1 MNAKRLLI
9 ALLGSLLFAG
19 PGHAASLLITNGT
32 VFTGDDVPS
41 SQLDILIDDGMI
53 EAVDSD
59 LRAAE
64 ADRVIDAAG
73 RPVTPALFAGITA
86 VGLSEIG
93 MVYEAVDSRLNELYT
108 GLMHPEFDVRK
119 AYNPLSSVVPVT
131 RIEGYGYTLL
141 TAAFGDRTISG
152 QGSLVRFDG
161 GFDSFEGK
169 TAVYVNVDGYSGNK
183 IGGSRAAHWM
193 LLETAFSS
201 LAAKKGNGLW
211 LTHNEHLLIN
221 QSGRA
226 TLQNTREN
234 GIFVFRANRASDILQ
249 ALAFSQ
255 KHQLNAVIS
264 GGQEAW
270 IVRETLAASGTP
282 VVINAL
288 DNLPGSFDGLGARLD
303 NATLLHKAGVTLLFT
318 SGETHN
324 ARKLRQVVGNAVAN
338 GLPYE
343 VAIAAMTSLPAEI
356 FGGKPRMIAPGLRA
370 DVVIWSGDPLD
381 VSSAADQVIIDG
393 KLDPM
398 TSRQTE
404 LLKRYLPTDAGLGRA
419 YINPLR
425 GDSTPAATYCRRAN
439 LVVKPLDQPAG
450 RVAINEGQNTD
461 VATPCQY

>member
-1 MNAKRLLI
+1 MKIKRLLL
-9 ALLGSLLFAG
+9 ALFGSVLLTS
-19 PGHAASLLITNGT
+19 PGHAASLLITNGK
-32 VFTGDDVPS
+32 VFTGDDTPP
-41 SQLDILIDDGMI
+41 SQLDILIKDGLV
-53 EAVDSD
+53 EAVASD
-59 LRAAE
+59 LSTAA
-64 ADRVIDAAG
+64 ADQVIDAAG

-86 VGLSEIG
+86 AGLSEIG
-93 MVYEAVDSRLNELYT
+93 MVYEAVDSRLNDLYT

-141 TAAFGDRTISG
+141 AAAFGDRTISG

-161 GFDSFEGK
+161 GFDSFEGN
-169 TAVYVNVDGYSGNK
+169 TTIFVNVDGYSGNK

-193 LLETAFSS
+193 LLETAFSP
-201 LAAKKGNGLW
+201 LATKQGNGLW
-211 LTHNEHLLIN
+211 LTHNEHPLIN
-221 QSGRA
+221 QTGRA
-226 TLQNTREN
+226 ALKDAREN

-249 ALAFSQ
+249 ALNFSQ
-255 KHQLNAVIS
+255 QHRLNAVIS

-270 IVRETLAASGTP
+270 IVREELAASGTP

-303 NATLLHKAGVTLLFT
+303 NATLLYEAGVTLIFT

-324 ARKLRQVVGNAVAN
+324 ARKLRQVAGNAVAN

-343 VAIAAMTSLPAEI
+343 EAIAAMTSLPAEI

-381 VSSAADQVIIDG
+381 VNSAADQVIIDG

-398 TSRQTE
+398 TSRQTD

-419 YINPLR
+419 YINP
-425 GDSTPAATYCRRAN
+425 
-439 LVVKPLDQPAG
+439 
-450 RVAINEGQNTD
+450 
-461 VATPCQY
+461 

>member
-1 MNAKRLLI
+1 MKIKRLLMV
-9 ALLGSLLFAG
+9 LLGSLLLG
-19 PGHAASLLITNGT
+19 STSQAASLLITNGL
-32 VFTGDDVPS
+32 VFTGDDTPPN
-41 SQLDILIDDGMI
+41 QLDILIVDGLI
-53 EAVDSD
+53 EAVARD
-59 LRAAE
+59 LSTAE
-64 ADRVIDAAG
+64 ADQLIDAAG
-73 RPVTPALFAGITA
+73 RPVTPALFAGITVA
-86 VGLSEIG
+86 GLSEIG

-141 TAAFGDRTISG
+141 AAAFGDRTISG

-161 GFDSFEGK
+161 GFDSFEGN
-169 TAVYVNVDGYSGNK
+169 TIVFVNVDGYSGNK
-183 IGGSRAAHWM
+183 VGGSRAAHWM

-201 LAAKKGNGLW
+201 LTTQQGNGLW
-211 LTHNEHLLIN
+211 LTHNEHPLIN
-221 QSGRA
+221 QTGRA
-226 TLQNTREN
+226 TLKNAREN

-255 KHQLNAVIS
+255 QHNLRAVIS

-270 IVRETLAASGTP
+270 IVREDLVASGTP

-303 NATLLHKAGVTLLFT
+303 NAALLHEAGITLLFT

-324 ARKLRQVVGNAVAN
+324 ARKLRQVAGNAVAN

-404 LLKRYLPTDAGLGRA
+404 LLQRYLPTEAGLGRA
-419 YINPLR
+419 YINP
-425 GDSTPAATYCRRAN
+425 
-439 LVVKPLDQPAG
+439 
-450 RVAINEGQNTD
+450 
-461 VATPCQY
+461 

>member
-1 MNAKRLLI
+1 MNAKRFLI
-9 ALLGSLLFAG
+9 ALFGSLLLASTG
-19 PGHAASLLITNGT
+19 RAASLLITNGT
-32 VFTGDDVPS
+32 VLTGDDAAP
-41 SQLDILIDDGMI
+41 SQLDILIEDGLI
-53 EAVDSD
+53 EAVASD
-59 LRAAE
+59 LSATE
-64 ADRVIDAAG
+64 ADQVIDAAG
-73 RPVTPALFAGITA
+73 RPVTPAFFAGISA
-86 VGLSEIG
+86 AGLSEIG
-93 MVYEAVDSRLNELYT
+93 MVYEADDSRLNELYT

-141 TAAFGDRTISG
+141 AAALGDRTISG
-152 QGSLVRFDG
+152 RGSLVRFDG
-161 GFDSFEGK
+161 GFDSFEGN
-169 TAVYVNVDGYSGNK
+169 TTIFVNVDGYSGNK
-183 IGGSRAAHWM
+183 VGGSRAAHWM

-201 LAAKKGNGLW
+201 LTTKQGNGLW
-211 LTHNEHLLIN
+211 LTHNEHSLIN
-221 QSGRA
+221 KTGRA
-226 TLQNTREN
+226 TLKNAREN

-255 KHQLNAVIS
+255 QHQLNAVIS

-270 IVRETLAASGTP
+270 IVREELAASGTP

-303 NATLLHKAGVTLLFT
+303 NATLLYEAGVTLIFT

-324 ARKLRQVVGNAVAN
+324 ARKLRQVAGNAVAN

-381 VSSAADQVIIDG
+381 VTSAADQVVIDG
-393 KLDPM
+393 KRDPM

-404 LLKRYLPTDAGLGRA
+404 LLKRYLPANAGLGRA
-419 YINPLR
+419 YINP
-425 GDSTPAATYCRRAN
+425 
-439 LVVKPLDQPAG
+439 
-450 RVAINEGQNTD
+450 
-461 VATPCQY
+461 

>member
-1 MNAKRLLI
+1 MNTTRFVI
-9 ALLGSLLFAG
+9 ALLGHLLLAS
-19 PGHAASLLITNGT
+19 PSYAASLLITNGT
-32 VFTGDDVPS
+32 VFIGDDAPS
-41 SQLDILIDDGMI
+41 SQLDILIEDGLI
-53 EAVDSD
+53 EAVASD
-59 LRAAE
+59 LNAAD
-64 ADRVIDAAG
+64 ADQVIDAAG

-86 VGLSEIG
+86 AGLSEIG

-141 TAAFGDRTISG
+141 AAAFGDRTISG
-152 QGSLVRFDG
+152 QGSLVRFDS

-169 TAVYVNVDGYSGNK
+169 TTIFVNVDGYSGNK

-201 LAAKKGNGLW
+201 LTAKQGNGLW
-211 LTHNEHLLIN
+211 LTHNEHPLIN
-221 QSGRA
+221 QDGRA
-226 TLQNTREN
+226 TLKDAREN

-249 ALAFSQ
+249 VLTFSR
-255 KHQLNAVIS
+255 KHQLNAIIS

-270 IVRETLAASGTP
+270 IVREALAESGTP

-303 NATLLHKAGVTLLFT
+303 NAALLHRAGVALLFT

-324 ARKLRQVVGNAVAN
+324 ARKLRQVAGNAVAN

-343 VAIAAMTSLPAEI
+343 VAIAAMTSRPAEI

-370 DVVIWSGDPLD
+370 DVVIWSDDPLN
-381 VSSAADQVIIDG
+381 VTSAADQVIIGG

-404 LLKRYLPTDAGLGRA
+404 LLKRYLPTDPGLGRA
-419 YINPLR
+419 YINP
-425 GDSTPAATYCRRAN
+425 
-439 LVVKPLDQPAG
+439 
-450 RVAINEGQNTD
+450 
-461 VATPCQY
+461 

>member
-1 MNAKRLLI
+1 MKIKRLLMV
-9 ALLGSLLFAG
+9 LLGSLLLG
-19 PGHAASLLITNGT
+19 STSQAASLLITNGL
-32 VFTGDDVPS
+32 VFTGDDTPPN
-41 SQLDILIDDGMI
+41 QLDILIEDGLI
-53 EAVDSD
+53 EAVASD
-59 LRAAE
+59 LSTAE
-64 ADRVIDAAG
+64 ADQVIDAAG
-73 RPVTPALFAGITA
+73 RPVTPALFAGITVA
-86 VGLSEIG
+86 GLSEIG

-141 TAAFGDRTISG
+141 AAAFGDRTISG

-169 TAVYVNVDGYSGNK
+169 TIIFVNVDGYSGSK
-183 IGGSRAAHWM
+183 VGGSRAAHWM

-201 LAAKKGNGLW
+201 LTTQQGNGLW
-211 LTHNEHLLIN
+211 LTHNEHPLIN
-221 QSGRA
+221 QTGRA
-226 TLQNTREN
+226 TLKNAREN

-255 KHQLNAVIS
+255 QHNLNAVIS

-270 IVRETLAASGTP
+270 IVREELAASGTP

-303 NATLLHKAGVTLLFT
+303 NAALLHEAGITLLFT

-324 ARKLRQVVGNAVAN
+324 ARKLRQVAGNAVAN

-404 LLKRYLPTDAGLGRA
+404 LLQRYLPTEAGLGRA
-419 YINPLR
+419 YINP
-425 GDSTPAATYCRRAN
+425 
-439 LVVKPLDQPAG
+439 
-450 RVAINEGQNTD
+450 
-461 VATPCQY
+461 

>member
-1 MNAKRLLI
+1 MKIKRLVMV
-9 ALLGSLLFAG
+9 LLGSLLLG
-19 PGHAASLLITNGT
+19 STSQAASLLITNGL
-32 VFTGDDVPS
+32 VFTGDDAPPN
-41 SQLDILIDDGMI
+41 QLDILIEDGLI
-53 EAVDSD
+53 EAVASD
-59 LRAAE
+59 LSTAE
-64 ADRVIDAAG
+64 ADQVIDAAG

-86 VGLSEIG
+86 AGLSEIG
-93 MVYEAVDSRLNELYT
+93 MVYEATDSRLNELYT

-141 TAAFGDRTISG
+141 AAAFGDRTISG

-161 GFDSFEGK
+161 GFDSFEGN
-169 TAVYVNVDGYSGNK
+169 TVLFVNVDGYSSNK
-183 IGGSRAAHWM
+183 VGGSRAAHWM

-201 LAAKKGNGLW
+201 LTTQQGNRLW
-211 LTHNEHLLIN
+211 LTHNEHPLIN
-221 QSGRA
+221 QTGRA
-226 TLQNTREN
+226 TLKNARES

-249 ALAFSQ
+249 ALAFSRQ
-255 KHQLNAVIS
+255 HNLNAVIS

-270 IVRETLAASGTP
+270 IVREELVASGTP

-303 NATLLHKAGVTLLFT
+303 NAALLHEAGITLLFT

-324 ARKLRQVVGNAVAN
+324 ARKLRQVAGNAVAN

-356 FGGKPRMIAPGLRA
+356 FGGKPRMIAPGFRA
-370 DVVIWSGDPLD
+370 DVVIWSSDPLD

-404 LLKRYLPTDAGLGRA
+404 LLQRYLPTEAGLGRA
-419 YINPLR
+419 YINP
-425 GDSTPAATYCRRAN
+425 
-439 LVVKPLDQPAG
+439 
-450 RVAINEGQNTD
+450 
-461 VATPCQY
+461 

>member
-1 MNAKRLLI
+1 MKIKRLLMV
-9 ALLGSLLFAG
+9 LLGSLLLG
-19 PGHAASLLITNGT
+19 STSQAASLLITNGL
-32 VFTGDDVPS
+32 VFTGDDTPPN
-41 SQLDILIDDGMI
+41 QLDILIEDGLI
-53 EAVDSD
+53 EAVASD
-59 LRAAE
+59 LSTAE
-64 ADRVIDAAG
+64 ADQLIDAAG
-73 RPVTPALFAGITA
+73 RPVTPALFAGITVA
-86 VGLSEIG
+86 GLSEIG

-141 TAAFGDRTISG
+141 AAAFGDRTISG

-169 TAVYVNVDGYSGNK
+169 TIIFVNVDGYSGSK
-183 IGGSRAAHWM
+183 VGGSRAAHWM

-201 LAAKKGNGLW
+201 LTTQQGNGLW
-211 LTHNEHLLIN
+211 LTHNEHPLIN
-221 QSGRA
+221 QTGRA
-226 TLQNTREN
+226 TLKNAREN

-255 KHQLNAVIS
+255 QHNLNAVIS

-270 IVRETLAASGTP
+270 IVREELVASGTP

-303 NATLLHKAGVTLLFT
+303 NAALLHEADITLLFT

-324 ARKLRQVVGNAVAN
+324 ARKLRQVAGNAVAN

-404 LLKRYLPTDAGLGRA
+404 LLQRYLPTEAGLGRA
-419 YINPLR
+419 YINP
-425 GDSTPAATYCRRAN
+425 
-439 LVVKPLDQPAG
+439 
-450 RVAINEGQNTD
+450 
-461 VATPCQY
+461 

>member
-1 MNAKRLLI
+1 MNTKRLLL
-9 ALLGSLLFAG
+9 ALFGSLLLTS
-19 PGHAASLLITNGT
+19 PGHAASLLITNGK
-32 VFTGDDVPS
+32 VFTGDDNPP
-41 SQLDILIDDGMI
+41 SQLDILIDDGLI
-53 EAVDSD
+53 EAVASD
-59 LRAAE
+59 LGAAG
-64 ADRVIDAAG
+64 ADQVIDAAG

-86 VGLSEIG
+86 AGLSEIG
-93 MVYEAVDSRLNELYT
+93 MVYEAVDSRLNDLYT

-141 TAAFGDRTISG
+141 AAAFGDRTISG

-161 GFDSFEGK
+161 GFDSFEGN
-169 TAVYVNVDGYSGNK
+169 TTIFVNVDGYSGNK

-193 LLETAFSS
+193 LLETAFSP
-201 LAAKKGNGLW
+201 LATKQGNGLW
-211 LTHNEHLLIN
+211 LTHNEHPLIN
-221 QSGRA
+221 QTGRA
-226 TLQNTREN
+226 ALKDAREN

-249 ALAFSQ
+249 ALNFSQ
-255 KHQLNAVIS
+255 QHRLNAVIS

-270 IVRETLAASGTP
+270 IVREELAASGTP

-303 NATLLHKAGVTLLFT
+303 NATLLYEAGVTLIFT

-324 ARKLRQVVGNAVAN
+324 ARKLRQVAGNAVAN

-343 VAIAAMTSLPAEI
+343 EAIAAMTSLPAEI

-381 VSSAADQVIIDG
+381 VTSAADQVIIDG

-419 YINPLR
+419 YINP
-425 GDSTPAATYCRRAN
+425 
-439 LVVKPLDQPAG
+439 
-450 RVAINEGQNTD
+450 
-461 VATPCQY
+461 

>member
-1 MNAKRLLI
+1 MKIKRLLMV
-9 ALLGSLLFAG
+9 LLGSLLLG
-19 PGHAASLLITNGT
+19 STSQAASLLITNGL
-32 VFTGDDVPS
+32 VFTGDDTPPN
-41 SQLDILIDDGMI
+41 QLDILIVDGLI
-53 EAVDSD
+53 EAVARD
-59 LRAAE
+59 LSTAE
-64 ADRVIDAAG
+64 ADQLIDAAG
-73 RPVTPALFAGITA
+73 RPVTPAFFAGITVA
-86 VGLSEIG
+86 GLSEIG

-141 TAAFGDRTISG
+141 AAAFGDRTISG

-169 TAVYVNVDGYSGNK
+169 TIVFVNVDGYSGSK
-183 IGGSRAAHWM
+183 VGGSRAAHWM

-201 LAAKKGNGLW
+201 LTTQQGNGLW
-211 LTHNEHLLIN
+211 LTHNEHPLIN
-221 QSGRA
+221 QTGRA
-226 TLQNTREN
+226 TLENAREN

-255 KHQLNAVIS
+255 QHNLNAVIS

-270 IVRETLAASGTP
+270 IVREELAASGTP

-303 NATLLHKAGVTLLFT
+303 NAALLHEADITLLFT

-324 ARKLRQVVGNAVAN
+324 ARKLRQVAGNAVAN

-404 LLKRYLPTDAGLGRA
+404 LLQRYLPTEAGLGRA
-419 YINPLR
+419 YINP
-425 GDSTPAATYCRRAN
+425 
-439 LVVKPLDQPAG
+439 
-450 RVAINEGQNTD
+450 
-461 VATPCQY
+461 

>member
-1 MNAKRLLI
+1 MNTTRFVI
-9 ALLGSLLFAG
+9 ALLGHLLLAS
-19 PGHAASLLITNGT
+19 PSYAASLLITNGT
-32 VFTGDDVPS
+32 VFIGDDAPS
-41 SQLDILIDDGMI
+41 SQLDILIEDGLI
-53 EAVDSD
+53 EAVAGD
-59 LRAAE
+59 LSAAD
-64 ADRVIDAAG
+64 ADQVIDAAG

-86 VGLSEIG
+86 AGLSEIG

-141 TAAFGDRTISG
+141 AAAFGDRTISG

-161 GFDSFEGK
+161 DFDSFEGN
-169 TAVYVNVDGYSGNK
+169 TIVFVNVDGYSGNK
-183 IGGSRAAHWM
+183 VGGSRAAHWM

-201 LAAKKGNGLW
+201 LTTQQGNGLW
-211 LTHNEHLLIN
+211 LTHSEHPLIN
-221 QSGRA
+221 QTGRA
-226 TLQNTREN
+226 TLKNAREN

-255 KHQLNAVIS
+255 QHNLNAVIS

-270 IVRETLAASGTP
+270 IVREELVASGTP

-303 NATLLHKAGVTLLFT
+303 NAALLHEAGITLLCT

-324 ARKLRQVVGNAVAN
+324 ARKLRQVAGNAVAN

-404 LLKRYLPTDAGLGRA
+404 LLQRYLPTEAGLGRA
-419 YINPLR
+419 YINP
-425 GDSTPAATYCRRAN
+425 
-439 LVVKPLDQPAG
+439 
-450 RVAINEGQNTD
+450 
-461 VATPCQY
+461 

>member
-1 MNAKRLLI
+1 MKIKCLLMV
-9 ALLGSLLFAG
+9 LLGSLLLG
-19 PGHAASLLITNGT
+19 STSQAASLLITNGL
-32 VFTGDDVPS
+32 VFTGDDTPPN
-41 SQLDILIDDGMI
+41 QLDILIEDGLI
-53 EAVDSD
+53 EAVASD
-59 LRAAE
+59 LSTAE
-64 ADRVIDAAG
+64 ADQLIDAAG
-73 RPVTPALFAGITA
+73 RPVTPALFAGITVA
-86 VGLSEIG
+86 GLSEIG

-141 TAAFGDRTISG
+141 AAAFGDRTISG

-161 GFDSFEGK
+161 GFDSFEGN
-169 TAVYVNVDGYSGNK
+169 TIVFVNVDGYSGNK
-183 IGGSRAAHWM
+183 VGGSRAAHWM

-201 LAAKKGNGLW
+201 LITQQGNGLW
-211 LTHNEHLLIN
+211 LTHNEHPLIN
-221 QSGRA
+221 QTGRA
-226 TLQNTREN
+226 TLENAREN

-255 KHQLNAVIS
+255 QHNLNAVIS

-270 IVRETLAASGTP
+270 IVREELAASGTP

-303 NATLLHKAGVTLLFT
+303 NAALLHEAGITLLFT

-324 ARKLRQVVGNAVAN
+324 ARKLRQVAGNAVAN

-381 VSSAADQVIIDG
+381 VTSAADQVIIDG

-404 LLKRYLPTDAGLGRA
+404 LLQRYLPTEGGLGRA
-419 YINPLR
+419 YINP
-425 GDSTPAATYCRRAN
+425 
-439 LVVKPLDQPAG
+439 
-450 RVAINEGQNTD
+450 
-461 VATPCQY
+461 

>member
-1 MNAKRLLI
+1 MNTARLFV
-9 ALLGSLLFAG
+9 ALLGLLLLAS
-19 PGHAASLLITNGT
+19 HSYAASLLITNGT
-32 VFTGDDVPS
+32 VFTGDDAPPS
-41 SQLDILIDDGMI
+41 QMDIFIDDGLI
-53 EAVDSD
+53 EAVASD
-59 LRAAE
+59 LSATE
-64 ADRVIDAAG
+64 ADQVINAAG

-86 VGLSEIG
+86 AGLSEIG
-93 MVYEAVDSRLNELYT
+93 MVYEAVDSRLSELYT

-141 TAAFGDRTISG
+141 AAAFGDRTISG
-152 QGSLVRFDG
+152 QGSLVRFDS

-169 TAVYVNVDGYSGNK
+169 TTIFVNVDGYSGNK

-201 LAAKKGNGLW
+201 LTAKQGNGLW
-211 LTHNEHLLIN
+211 LTHNEHPLIN
-221 QSGRA
+221 QDGRA
-226 TLQNTREN
+226 TLKDAREN

-249 ALAFSQ
+249 VLAFSQ
-255 KHQLNAVIS
+255 KHQLNAIIS

-270 IVRETLAASGTP
+270 IVREALAESGTP
-282 VVINAL
+282 MVINAL

-303 NATLLHKAGVTLLFT
+303 NAALLHRAGVTLLFT

-324 ARKLRQVVGNAVAN
+324 ARKLRQVAGNAVAN

-343 VAIAAMTSLPAEI
+343 VAIAAMTSRPAEI

-370 DVVIWSGDPLD
+370 DVVIWSGDPLN
-381 VSSAADQVIIDG
+381 VTSAADQVIIDG

-404 LLKRYLPTDAGLGRA
+404 LLKRYLPTNPGLGRA
-419 YINPLR
+419 YINP
-425 GDSTPAATYCRRAN
+425 
-439 LVVKPLDQPAG
+439 
-450 RVAINEGQNTD
+450 
-461 VATPCQY
+461 

>member
-1 MNAKRLLI
+1 MKIKRLLMV
-9 ALLGSLLFAG
+9 LLGSLLLG
-19 PGHAASLLITNGT
+19 STSQAASLLITNGL
-32 VFTGDDVPS
+32 VFTGDDTPPN
-41 SQLDILIDDGMI
+41 QLDILIEDGLI
-53 EAVDSD
+53 EAVASD
-59 LRAAE
+59 LSTAE
-64 ADRVIDAAG
+64 ADQLIDAAG
-73 RPVTPALFAGITA
+73 RPVTPALFAGITVA
-86 VGLSEIG
+86 GLSEIG

-141 TAAFGDRTISG
+141 AAAFGDRTISG

-161 GFDSFEGK
+161 GFDSFEGN
-169 TAVYVNVDGYSGNK
+169 TIVFVNVDGYSGNK
-183 IGGSRAAHWM
+183 VGGSRAAHWM

-201 LAAKKGNGLW
+201 LTTQQGNGLW
-211 LTHNEHLLIN
+211 LTHNEHPLIN
-221 QSGRA
+221 QTGRA
-226 TLQNTREN
+226 TLKNAREN

-255 KHQLNAVIS
+255 QHNLNAVIS

-270 IVRETLAASGTP
+270 IVREELAASGTP

-303 NATLLHKAGVTLLFT
+303 NAALLHEAGITLLFT

-324 ARKLRQVVGNAVAN
+324 ARKLRQVAGNAVAN

-404 LLKRYLPTDAGLGRA
+404 LLQRYLPTEAGLGRA
-419 YINPLR
+419 YINP
-425 GDSTPAATYCRRAN
+425 
-439 LVVKPLDQPAG
+439 
-450 RVAINEGQNTD
+450 
-461 VATPCQY
+461 

>member
-1 MNAKRLLI
+1 MKIKRLLMV
-9 ALLGSLLFAG
+9 LLGSLLLG
-19 PGHAASLLITNGT
+19 STSQAASLLITNGL
-32 VFTGDDVPS
+32 VFTGDDTPPN
-41 SQLDILIDDGMI
+41 QLDILIEDGLI
-53 EAVDSD
+53 EAVARD
-59 LRAAE
+59 LSTAE
-64 ADRVIDAAG
+64 ADQLIDAAG
-73 RPVTPALFAGITA
+73 RPVTPALFAGITVA
-86 VGLSEIG
+86 GLSEIG

-141 TAAFGDRTISG
+141 AAAFGDRTISG

-161 GFDSFEGK
+161 GFDSFEGN
-169 TAVYVNVDGYSGNK
+169 TIVFVNVDGYSGNK
-183 IGGSRAAHWM
+183 VGGSRAAHWM

-201 LAAKKGNGLW
+201 LTTQQGNGLW
-211 LTHNEHLLIN
+211 LTHNEHPLIN
-221 QSGRA
+221 QTGRA
-226 TLQNTREN
+226 TLKNAREN
-234 GIFVFRANRASDILQ
+234 GIFIFRANRASDILQ

-255 KHQLNAVIS
+255 QHNLRAVIS

-270 IVRETLAASGTP
+270 IVREDLVASGTP

-303 NATLLHKAGVTLLFT
+303 NAALLHEAGITLLFT

-324 ARKLRQVVGNAVAN
+324 ARKLRQVAGNAVAN

-404 LLKRYLPTDAGLGRA
+404 LLQRYLPTEAGLGRA
-419 YINPLR
+419 YINP
-425 GDSTPAATYCRRAN
+425 
-439 LVVKPLDQPAG
+439 
-450 RVAINEGQNTD
+450 
-461 VATPCQY
+461 

>member
-1 MNAKRLLI
+1 MKIKRLLMV
-9 ALLGSLLFAG
+9 LLGSLLLG
-19 PGHAASLLITNGT
+19 STSQAASLLITNGL
-32 VFTGDDVPS
+32 VFTGDDTPPN
-41 SQLDILIDDGMI
+41 QLDILIEDGLI
-53 EAVDSD
+53 EAVASD
-59 LRAAE
+59 LSTAE
-64 ADRVIDAAG
+64 ADQLIDAAG
-73 RPVTPALFAGITA
+73 RPVTPALFAGITVA
-86 VGLSEIG
+86 GLSEIG

-141 TAAFGDRTISG
+141 AAAFGDRTISG

-169 TAVYVNVDGYSGNK
+169 TIIFVNVDGYSGSK
-183 IGGSRAAHWM
+183 VGGSRAAHWM
-193 LLETAFSS
+193 LLGTAFSS
-201 LAAKKGNGLW
+201 LTTQQGNGLW
-211 LTHNEHLLIN
+211 LTHSEHPLIN
-221 QSGRA
+221 QTGRA
-226 TLQNTREN
+226 TLKNAREN

-255 KHQLNAVIS
+255 QHNLNAVIS

-270 IVRETLAASGTP
+270 IVREELVASGTP

-303 NATLLHKAGVTLLFT
+303 NAALLHEAGITLLFT

-324 ARKLRQVVGNAVAN
+324 ARKLRQVAGNAVAN

-404 LLKRYLPTDAGLGRA
+404 LLQRYLPTEAGLGRA
-419 YINPLR
+419 YINP
-425 GDSTPAATYCRRAN
+425 
-439 LVVKPLDQPAG
+439 
-450 RVAINEGQNTD
+450 
-461 VATPCQY
+461 

>member
-1 MNAKRLLI
+1 MNTKRLLL
-9 ALLGSLLFAG
+9 ALFGSLLLTS
-19 PGHAASLLITNGT
+19 PGHAASLLITNGK
-32 VFTGDDVPS
+32 VFTGDDAPS
-41 SQLDILIDDGMI
+41 SQMDILIENGMI
-53 EAVDSD
+53 EAVASD
-59 LRAAE
+59 LSATE
-64 ADRVIDAAG
+64 ADQVIDAAG

-86 VGLSEIG
+86 AGLSEIG

-141 TAAFGDRTISG
+141 AAAFGDRTISG

-161 GFDSFEGK
+161 GFDSFEGN
-169 TAVYVNVDGYSGNK
+169 TIVFVNVDGYSGNK

-193 LLETAFSS
+193 LLETAFSP
-201 LAAKKGNGLW
+201 LTTKQGNGLW
-211 LTHNEHLLIN
+211 LTHNEHPLIN
-221 QSGRA
+221 QTGRA
-226 TLQNTREN
+226 TLKNAREN

-255 KHQLNAVIS
+255 QHNLNAVIS

-270 IVRETLAASGTP
+270 IVREELVASGTP

-288 DNLPGSFDGLGARLD
+288 DNLPRSFDGLGARLD
-303 NATLLHKAGVTLLFT
+303 NAALLHEAGITLLFT

-324 ARKLRQVVGNAVAN
+324 ARKLRQVAGNAVAN

-343 VAIAAMTSLPAEI
+343 VALAAMTSLPAEI

-381 VSSAADQVIIDG
+381 VTSAADQVIIDG

-404 LLKRYLPTDAGLGRA
+404 LLKRYLPTDSGLGRA
-419 YINPLR
+419 YINP
-425 GDSTPAATYCRRAN
+425 
-439 LVVKPLDQPAG
+439 
-450 RVAINEGQNTD
+450 
-461 VATPCQY
+461 

>member
-1 MNAKRLLI
+1 MNTTRFVI
-9 ALLGSLLFAG
+9 ALLGHLLLAS
-19 PGHAASLLITNGT
+19 PSYAASLLITNGT
-32 VFTGDDVPS
+32 VFTGDDAPS
-41 SQLDILIDDGMI
+41 SQLDILVEDGLI
-53 EAVDSD
+53 EAVASD
-59 LRAAE
+59 LSAAD
-64 ADRVIDAAG
+64 ADQVIDAAG

-86 VGLSEIG
+86 AGLSEIG

-141 TAAFGDRTISG
+141 AAAFGDRTISG
-152 QGSLVRFDG
+152 QGSLVRFDS

-169 TAVYVNVDGYSGNK
+169 TTIFVNVDGYSGNK

-201 LAAKKGNGLW
+201 LTAKQGNGLW
-211 LTHNEHLLIN
+211 LTHNEHPLIN
-221 QSGRA
+221 QDGRA
-226 TLQNTREN
+226 TLKDAREN

-249 ALAFSQ
+249 VLTFSR
-255 KHQLNAVIS
+255 KHQLNAIIS

-270 IVRETLAASGTP
+270 IVREALAESGTP

-303 NATLLHKAGVTLLFT
+303 NAALLHRAGVTLLFT

-324 ARKLRQVVGNAVAN
+324 ARKLRQVAGNAVAN

-343 VAIAAMTSLPAEI
+343 VAIAAMTSRPAEI

-370 DVVIWSGDPLD
+370 DVVIWSDDPLN
-381 VSSAADQVIIDG
+381 VTSAADQVIIGG

-404 LLKRYLPTDAGLGRA
+404 LLKRYLPTDPGLGRA
-419 YINPLR
+419 YINP
-425 GDSTPAATYCRRAN
+425 
-439 LVVKPLDQPAG
+439 
-450 RVAINEGQNTD
+450 
-461 VATPCQY
+461 

>member
-1 MNAKRLLI
+1 MNTTRFFI
-9 ALLGSLLFAG
+9 ALLVPLLLAS
-19 PGHAASLLITNGT
+19 HSYAASLLVTNGN
-32 VFTGDDVPS
+32 VFTGDDAPS
-41 SQLDILIDDGMI
+41 SQMDILIKDGLI
-53 EAVDSD
+53 EAVASD
-59 LRAAE
+59 LSAAD
-64 ADRVIDAAG
+64 ADQVIDAAG

-86 VGLSEIG
+86 AGLSEIG

-131 RIEGYGYTLL
+131 RVEGYGYTLL
-141 TAAFGDRTISG
+141 SAAFGDRTISG
-152 QGSLVRFDG
+152 QGSLVRFDS

-169 TAVYVNVDGYSGNK
+169 TTIFINVDGYSGNK

-201 LAAKKGNGLW
+201 LAAKQGNGFW
-211 LTHNEHLLIN
+211 LTHSEHPLIN
-221 QSGRA
+221 QKGRA
-226 TLQNTREN
+226 TLKDAREN
-234 GIFVFRANRASDILQ
+234 GVFVFRANRASDILQ
-249 ALAFSQ
+249 VLAFSRQ
-255 KHQLNAVIS
+255 HKLSAIIS

-270 IVRETLAASGTP
+270 IVREALAESGTP

-303 NATLLHKAGVTLLFT
+303 NAALLHRAGVTLLFT

-324 ARKLRQVVGNAVAN
+324 ARKLRQVAGSAVAN

-343 VAIAAMTSLPAEI
+343 VAIATMTSRPAEI

-370 DVVIWSGDPLD
+370 DIVIWSGDPLE
-381 VSSAADQVIIDG
+381 VTSAADQVIIDG

-404 LLKRYLPTDAGLGRA
+404 LLKRYLPTYSGLGRA
-419 YINPLR
+419 YINP
-425 GDSTPAATYCRRAN
+425 
-439 LVVKPLDQPAG
+439 
-450 RVAINEGQNTD
+450 
-461 VATPCQY
+461 

>member
-1 MNAKRLLI
+1 MNTKRLL
-9 ALLGSLLFAG
+9 LTLFGSLLLTS
-19 PGHAASLLITNGT
+19 PGHAASLLITNGN
-32 VFTGDDVPS
+32 VFTGDDAPS
-41 SQLDILIDDGMI
+41 SQMDILIEDGMI
-53 EAVDSD
+53 EAVASD
-59 LRAAE
+59 LSATE
-64 ADRVIDAAG
+64 ADQVIDAAR

-86 VGLSEIG
+86 AGLSEIG

-141 TAAFGDRTISG
+141 AAAFGDRTISG

-161 GFDSFEGK
+161 GFDSFEGN
-169 TAVYVNVDGYSGNK
+169 TIVFVNVDGYSGNK

-193 LLETAFSS
+193 LLETAFSA
-201 LAAKKGNGLW
+201 LTTKQANGLW
-211 LTHNEHLLIN
+211 LTHNEHPLIN
-221 QSGRA
+221 QTGRA
-226 TLQNTREN
+226 TLKNAREN

-255 KHQLNAVIS
+255 QHNLNAVIS

-270 IVRETLAASGTP
+270 IVREELVASGTP

-303 NATLLHKAGVTLLFT
+303 NAALLHEADITLLFT

-324 ARKLRQVVGNAVAN
+324 ARKLRQVAGNAVAN

-356 FGGKPRMIAPGLRA
+356 FGGKPRIIAPGLRA

-404 LLKRYLPTDAGLGRA
+404 LLQRYLPTEAGLGRA
-419 YINPLR
+419 YINP
-425 GDSTPAATYCRRAN
+425 
-439 LVVKPLDQPAG
+439 
-450 RVAINEGQNTD
+450 
-461 VATPCQY
+461 

>member
-1 MNAKRLLI
+1 MKMKRLLV
-9 ALLGSLLFAG
+9 ALFGSLLLAST
-19 PGHAASLLITNGT
+19 GHAASLLITNGT
-32 VFTGDDVPS
+32 VFTGDDAPP
-41 SQLDILIDDGMI
+41 SQLDILIEDGLI
-53 EAVDSD
+53 EAVGSD
-59 LRAAE
+59 LSAAE
-64 ADRVIDAAG
+64 ADQVIDATG

-86 VGLSEIG
+86 AGLSEIG

-141 TAAFGDRTISG
+141 AAAFGDRTISG

-161 GFDSFEGK
+161 GFDSFEGN
-169 TAVYVNVDGYSGNK
+169 TTIFVNVDGYSGNK

-201 LAAKKGNGLW
+201 LTTKQGNGLW
-211 LTHNEHLLIN
+211 LTHNEHSLIN
-221 QSGRA
+221 QTGRA
-226 TLQNTREN
+226 TLKYAREN

-255 KHQLNAVIS
+255 QHNLNAVIH

-270 IVRETLAASGTP
+270 IVREELVASGTP

-303 NATLLHKAGVTLLFT
+303 NAALLHEAGITVLFT

-324 ARKLRQVVGNAVAN
+324 ARKLRQVAGNAVAN

-343 VAIAAMTSLPAEI
+343 VAIEAMTSLPAEI

-381 VSSAADQVIIDG
+381 VSSAADQVIIG
-393 KLDPM
+393 GELDPM

-404 LLKRYLPTDAGLGRA
+404 LLKRYLPTEAGLGRA
-419 YINPLR
+419 YINP
-425 GDSTPAATYCRRAN
+425 
-439 LVVKPLDQPAG
+439 
-450 RVAINEGQNTD
+450 
-461 VATPCQY
+461 

>member
-1 MNAKRLLI
+1 M
-9 ALLGSLLFAG
+9 
-19 PGHAASLLITNGT
+19 
-32 VFTGDDVPS
+32 
-41 SQLDILIDDGMI
+41 
-53 EAVDSD
+53 
-59 LRAAE
+59 
-64 ADRVIDAAG
+64 
-73 RPVTPALFAGITA
+73 
-86 VGLSEIG
+86 
-93 MVYEAVDSRLNELYT
+93 
-108 GLMHPEFDVRK
+108 RK

-141 TAAFGDRTISG
+141 AAAFGDRTISG

-161 GFDSFEGK
+161 GFDSFEGN
-169 TAVYVNVDGYSGNK
+169 TIVFVNVDGYSGNK

-193 LLETAFSS
+193 LLETAFSA
-201 LAAKKGNGLW
+201 LTTKQANGLW
-211 LTHNEHLLIN
+211 LTHNEHPLIN
-221 QSGRA
+221 QTGRA
-226 TLQNTREN
+226 TLKNAREN

-255 KHQLNAVIS
+255 QHNLNAVIS

-270 IVRETLAASGTP
+270 IVREELVASGTP

-303 NATLLHKAGVTLLFT
+303 NATLLHEAGITLLFT

-324 ARKLRQVVGNAVAN
+324 ARKLRQVAGNAVAN

-343 VAIAAMTSLPAEI
+343 VALAAMTSLPAEI

-381 VSSAADQVIIDG
+381 VNSAADQVIIDG

-419 YINPLR
+419 YINP
-425 GDSTPAATYCRRAN
+425 
-439 LVVKPLDQPAG
+439 
-450 RVAINEGQNTD
+450 
-461 VATPCQY
+461 